1 MDNEL
6 KISDLKAWRKELQEQ
21 LEELES
27 ETHQA
32 VEVAQ
37 CLNLRRE
44 ILVSLYENTPI
55 DSEEN
60 IGIQKKLNLVVEEFH
75 EKAVEATGFKKTL
88 EQEMLASEVIIN
100 KINQELEKLG
110 EVEIDSDDESDEVVF
125 F

>member
-32 VEVAQ
+32 VEAAQ

-60 IGIQKKLNLVVEEFH
+60 ISIQK
-75 EKAVEATGFKKTL
+75 
-88 EQEMLASEVIIN
+88 S
-100 KINQELEKLG
+100 
-110 EVEIDSDDESDEVVF
+110 
-125 F
+125 

>member
-32 VEVAQ
+32 VEAAQ

-60 IGIQKKLNLVVEEFH
+60 ISIQKKLNLVVEEFH

-100 KINQELEKLG
+100 KINQELERLG
-110 EVEIDSDDESDEVVF
+110 EVEIDSDDESDEGVYF
-125 F
+125 